1 MEPCR
6 HELQAG
12 GPFLARM
19 TDHSRF
25 GVTWWSSAAAAQRLW
40 QGRGKGLADQVFLD
54 TRKLLTILAAIM
66 TISRSSEART
76 FH

>member
-12 GPFLARM
+12 GPVVARM
-19 TDHSRF
+19 TDRSRY
-25 GVTWWSSAAAAQRLW
+25 GVTWWCSAAAAQRLW
-40 QGRGKGLADQVFLD
+40 QDRGKGLANQVYLD
-54 TRKLLTILAAIM
+54 TRKLLTILAAIQ

-76 FH
+76 IH